1 LYRDGQFVESY
12 RKNRDLS
19 LLLEYL
25 ALHAEP
31 EHPVAPSPP
40 PPAAHD
46 VDDLPATPRT
56 TYNPS
61 GTVLTLTNAN
71 YDSTLAAGGPIFI
84 KYYAP
89 WCGHCKKLAPHWT
102 RLAAHARGKM
112 TVAEVD
118 CDAHKAL
125 CSKAGVE
132 GYPALYFYPSPGAQ
146 HAEYLGGRKFEQL
159 SAFADKAT
167 EP

>member
-112 TVAEVD
+112 T
-118 CDAHKAL
+118 
-125 CSKAGVE
+125 
-132 GYPALYFYPSPGAQ
+132 ALYFYPSPGAQ